1 LCECHKYLCVLAKNS
16 IDYSIEDFKKE
27 KPITKKAVM
36 GLR

>member
-1 LCECHKYLCVLAKNS
+1 VNAINTLCVLAKNS
-16 IDYSIEDFKKE
+16 FDYSIEGIKKE